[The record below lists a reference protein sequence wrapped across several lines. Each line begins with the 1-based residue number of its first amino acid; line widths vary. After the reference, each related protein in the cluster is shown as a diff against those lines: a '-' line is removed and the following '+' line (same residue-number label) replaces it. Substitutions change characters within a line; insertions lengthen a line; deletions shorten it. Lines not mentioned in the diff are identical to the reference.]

1 MGQRCRSRSR
11 IVLVPF
17 PAQGHVSPMLHL
29 ARLLHARGLDV
40 TVVTPDFIHRRLVAA
55 AGAGGGCR
63 FVSIPSGLDAEG
75 DATPEFAAIE
85 LAMENHMPAHL
96 ERLLLPPPA
105 PEAAEEEEEEAAV
118 ACVVVDLL
126 ASWAI
131 PVAKRCGVHVAG
143 FWPAMLATFR
153 IISAI
158 PELIHRGL
166 ISEYGSPLNHQAE
179 YSQQEQVVAE
189 ESLTLSGQA
198 KLSTKELPWLVGNP
212 ATQRSRF
219 IFWLR
224 VLERAKSV
232 QYLLVNSFPDEAGHQ
247 REQSSHQHH
256 PRPLPI
262 GPLMLAHRT
271 TNISM
276 WEADR
281 SCLRWLQQHP
291 PGSVV
296 YVSFG
301 SWVAPLSPESIAE
314 IALGLEAAGRPFLW
328 VLKEGDSWRAGLP
341 RGFPGNLPGK
351 IVSWAPQEEVL
362 RSPAVGCYLTH
373 CGWNSTLEAIQYEKR
388 LLCHPVA
395 GDQFVNAAFIVKVW
409 GIGAMLDGAG
419 RSAVEDGIRRA
430 MESDEGEEM
439 QASVERLRRR
449 VMGDGEGSS
458 EAVGNL
464 QCFLDQMKQNMQ

>member
-1 MGQRCRSRSR
+1 MGQRRRSRSR

-29 ARLLHARGLDV
+29 ARLLHASGLDV
-40 TVVTPDFIHRRLVAA
+40 TVATPDFIHRRLVAA
-55 AGAGGGCR
+55 GGGGDGGCR
-63 FVSIPSGLDAEG
+63 LVSIPSGLDAEG
-75 DATPEFAAIE
+75 DATPDFSAIE
-85 LAMENHMPAHL
+85 RAMESHMPPHL
-96 ERLLLPPPA
+96 ERLLLD
-105 PEAAEEEEEEAAV
+105 EEEEAV
-118 ACVVVDLL
+118 TCVVVDLL

-131 PVAKRCGVHVAG
+131 PVARRCGVHVAG

-158 PELIHRGL
+158 PELINRGL
-166 ISEYGSPLNHQAE
+166 ISEYGSPVNHQ
-179 YSQQEQVVAE
+179 EQMAAAE
-189 ESLTLSGQA
+189 ESLTLAGQA

-232 QYLLVNSFPDEAGHQ
+232 QYLLVNSFPDESGQ
-247 REQSSHQHH
+247 LEQSSHHHH

-262 GPLMLAHRT
+262 GPLLFSHRT
-271 TNISM
+271 ANISM

-301 SWVAPLSPESIAE
+301 SWVAPFSPEKIAE
-314 IALGLEAAGRPFLW
+314 IAFGLEASGRPFLW
-328 VLKEGDSWRAGLP
+328 VLKDDSWRAGLP
-341 RGFPGNLPGK
+341 PGFPGSRAGM

-419 RSAVEDGIRRA
+419 RSAIEDGIRRA
-430 MESDEGEEM
+430 MASDEGEEM

-458 EAVGNL
+458 KAIENL
-464 QCFLDQMKQNMQ
+464 QCFLDRMKQNMQ